1 MRDEGNRLTW
11 RFFDGAV
18 SISVSMLVTVLLAG
32 CAGCDGSP
40 LLGHLT
46 SLTEWDDGIIIVA
59 TLLLFPTSLA
69 LYGGMTVFFAARE
82 TARAWAEKRE
92 MKRREQGRQEGL
104 QEGRQVERERI
115 QRELAQR
122 GVPLTPEQLT
132 ILNGEIGDDKSE

>member
-59 TLLLFPTSLA
+59 TLLLFPTSMVF
-69 LYGGMTVFFAARE
+69 YGGMIVFFAARE
-82 TARAWAEKRE
+82 TVKAWAEKRDI
-92 MKRREQGRQEGL
+92 KRDMQSRQA
-104 QEGRQVERERI
+104 ERERI
-115 QRELAQR
+115 QREMAKLGA
-122 GVPLTPEQLT
+122 PLTPEQVR
-132 ILNGEIGDDKSE
+132 IISGETVRDESE

>member
-59 TLLLFPTSLA
+59 TLLLFPTSMVF
-69 LYGGMTVFFAARE
+69 YGGMIVFFAARE
-82 TARAWAEKRE
+82 TVKAWAEKRDI
-92 MKRREQGRQEGL
+92 KRDMQSRQA
-104 QEGRQVERERI
+104 ERERI
-115 QRELAQR
+115 QREMAKL
-122 GVPLTPEQLT
+122 GVPLTPEQVR
-132 ILNGEIGDDKSE
+132 IISGETVKDESE